1 MGSAISRRAE
11 GDPVRDARERGAPNL
26 AEQLRE
32 AEAALLSRPRV
43 SMRLRLVVSLALCF
57 LLSCAFSLGAF
68 SLLRTAKAKLLLLQT
83 LERLDDRM
91 LRVRALA
98 DEGTLAAADIDK
110 VVESLG
116 QAEPLLRSDS
126 DALEANDRDAAP
138 TLLVQLDTC
147 RRLLSAL
154 RRGAS
159 GGGPAALPAGQAAEL
174 RRAEA
179 EGGRLLE
186 AVIRHE
192 RVSLDTTV
200 RLAEAGPLV
209 LLGLQLLLFVG
220 IVAAFA
226 KALVQPIRRFGE
238 YTARIAAGDY
248 SFIAPARGYRD
259 EFSDLALAVN
269 TMLGELQAQQDRL
282 VKGAKLA
289 AVGTLTSGIAH
300 ELNNPLNNV
309 AITAETLMEEL
320 PTLSDDE
327 KWHLLQDIYF
337 ENERASEIVR
347 SLLDFTRQEPAEA
360 GAVDLAEVIG
370 STLRLAQNEMNLN
383 NVSFSCELPPDLPRV
398 RGTANQLRQVLLNVL
413 LNAIQAMP
421 GGGRVWVSAGTPEAG
436 RVCVEVR
443 DEGEGIPPE
452 VLPRIFDPFFTT
464 KEPGRGTGLG
474 LSVSLAIVRTFGGDL
489 QVASEPG
496 QGTTVH
502 ACLPRAEER

>member
-1 MGSAISRRAE
+1 MGSATSRRA
-11 GDPVRDARERGAPNL
+11 DKNPTRGAHEPGDPNL
-26 AEQLRE
+26 AERLRK
-32 AEAALLSRPRV
+32 AEAALVGRPRL

-57 LLSCAFSLGAF
+57 ILSCAFSLGAF

-98 DEGTLAAADIDK
+98 DEGTLAAADVDK

-116 QAEPLLRSDS
+116 QAEPLLRSDG

-138 TLLVQLDTC
+138 ALLVQLGTC

-154 RRGAS
+154 RRGA
-159 GGGPAALPAGQAAEL
+159 GGGVAGLPTEQAAEL

-209 LLGLQLLLFVG
+209 LLGLQLLLFAG
-220 IVAAFA
+220 IVVAFA
-226 KALVQPIRRFGE
+226 KALVEPIRRFGE

-320 PTLSDDE
+320 RTLSDDE
-327 KWHLLQDIYF
+327 KWRLLQDIYF

-347 SLLDFTRQEPAEA
+347 SLLDFTRQEKSEA

-421 GGGRVWVSAGTPEAG
+421 RGGRVWVSAGTPEAG

-489 QVASEPG
+489 QVTSEAG
-496 QGTTVH
+496 KGTTVH